1 MTSFL
6 SNFLLCFQEKINSKK
21 LCKNKS
27 FTLMK
32 NLCNLVSWEP
42 NSSAQPH
49 CCSCH
54 QQHVPSCYPLETVS
68 SVGWSNNFSLLH
80 LIWKG
85 CQWCCSGLTVET
97 AGRWTQTSFPIMGF
111 ARFITYQFCE
121 RGIVLGCE
129 ALPCQTCSCLSNEAK
144 SVDNPGLANWM
155 FCNGDSWIITISRSK
170 SVTRRCSWLLAFL
183 SDCITTGRLE
193 LQNSD

>member
-32 NLCNLVSWEP
+32 NLCNLVSWELNP
-42 NSSAQPH
+42 SAQPH

-68 SVGWSNNFSLLH
+68 SVGWGSNFSLFH
-80 LIWKG
+80 LICKG

-97 AGRWTQTSFPIMGF
+97 AGRWTQTSFP
-111 ARFITYQFCE
+111 THEFCKVYHLS
-121 RGIVLGCE
+121 VLWKMHRLGMRSSPMPD
-129 ALPCQTCSCLSNEAK
+129 LLSPIK
-144 SVDNPGLANWM
+144 WSQ
-155 FCNGDSWIITISRSK
+155 I
-170 SVTRRCSWLLAFL
+170 RR
-183 SDCITTGRLE
+183 
-193 LQNSD
+193 